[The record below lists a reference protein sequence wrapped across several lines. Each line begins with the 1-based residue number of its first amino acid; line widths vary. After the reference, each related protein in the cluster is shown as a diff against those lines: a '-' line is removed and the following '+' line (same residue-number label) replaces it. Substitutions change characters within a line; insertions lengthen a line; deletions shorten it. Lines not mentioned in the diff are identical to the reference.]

1 MTRWKRPRLTGFFFG
16 RMLYDFHRSENAKK
30 AQSVN
35 ATYVIT
41 GVQKPPEK
49 PATNGHAKDGEDEV
63 MQSSPFM
70 SSMPQPEVAEEEIR
84 TTSMILVREE
94 DLEGRILICFL

>member
-1 MTRWKRPRLTGFFFG
+1 
-16 RMLYDFHRSENAKK
+16 MLYDFHRSENAKK
-30 AQSVN
+30 TQSVN

-63 MQSSPFM
+63 MQSCPFM

-94 DLEGRILICFL
+94 DLEGRILICFLWFIDNTVR

>member
-1 MTRWKRPRLTGFFFG
+1 
-16 RMLYDFHRSENAKK
+16 MLYEFHRNENAKK
-30 AQSVN
+30 PQSVN

-41 GVQKPPEK
+41 GVQKPPEM
-49 PATNGHAKDGEDEV
+49 PATNGTHAKDGEDSV

-94 DLEGRILICFL
+94 DLEGRILIYFMTN